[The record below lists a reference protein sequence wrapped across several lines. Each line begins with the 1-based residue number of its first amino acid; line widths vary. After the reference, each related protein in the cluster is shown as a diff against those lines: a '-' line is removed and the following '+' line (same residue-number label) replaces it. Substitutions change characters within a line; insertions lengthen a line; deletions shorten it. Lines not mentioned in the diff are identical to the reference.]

1 LLHSSHLCVLDTTY
15 SYCSSRLFKVGLVA
29 AASVY
34 QTVRRKSVWE
44 ELGLFSIQGVA
55 GGEDAIGCCLDA
67 GDGAF
72 LRPGGG
78 APWPQVRLAVRR
90 RVDYLAA
97 RAANEKEASQEA
109 LVAAV
114 MAAVHSSAYE
124 GSGTRD
130 ASESTNNSSDELS
143 SDKEVLLNEEKAA
156 GGHLQ
161 DETSSNASTLSPVS
175 EAAAAVIVAKE
186 AHLAALSD
194 ALAVR
199 CVGGADHRVAYVR
212 ALGNA
217 ADVVKETAASLAH
230 AQAIYADATA
240 KVAAST
246 QAEKEEAEEA
256 NNMAREAAQKRLNQK
271 SSLQVC
277 CVHPQVIY
285 VGV

>member
-1 LLHSSHLCVLDTTY
+1 M
-15 SYCSSRLFKVGLVA
+15 
-29 AASVY
+29 
-34 QTVRRKSVWE
+34 WE

-90 RVDYLAA
+90 RVDNLAA
-97 RAANEKEASQEA
+97 RATIEKEASQEA

-114 MAAVHSSAYE
+114 MAAVHSSAVDE
-124 GSGTRD
+124 TGTRD
-130 ASESTNNSSDELS
+130 ASESTNISTDDLSSDE
-143 SDKEVLLNEEKAA
+143 EVSLNEEEAA
-156 GGHLQ
+156 GDHHQ
-161 DETSSNASTLSPVS
+161 AETSSNASTLSPVS
-175 EAAAAVIVAKE
+175 EAAAAVVVAKE

-199 CVGGADHRVAYVR
+199 CVGGAHHRVAYVR

-217 ADVVKETAASLAH
+217 AGVVKETAASLAH

-240 KVAAST
+240 KVAAT
-246 QAEKEEAEEA
+246 AQAEIEDEEEA
-256 NNMAREAAQKRLNQK
+256 NNMAIEAGLKRLPQK

-277 CVHPQVIY
+277 CGHLEVTHVI
-285 VGV
+285 VCKKTPLKICSSMT